1 MAVDPSKYQIY
12 AEKDLN
18 RAQIDWGTVGKTL
31 SDGLLD
37 IANEREAKKQKIADD
52 TVDAMNKLSEVPDV
66 NNQTLS
72 AMIINASEQSKR
84 ELQARMDLVKR
95 GISKPKDYKLFM
107 NAQQNGYKSVSNI
120 VKNYDKYYTS
130 KMEAIEAN
138 TQSELDEAVAQSVE
152 QFGNLTNKV
161 LWTNPV
167 NGQLQLVTMDQ
178 DANGNYT
185 VMPDPNKNPEKFQN
199 PNSINTIMRFNEK
212 RKDVNVEAKKVTDKI
227 GAYIYSYV
235 NDQYGNVVTVEDFS
249 KRKIGGKSFDSWMD
263 SQINYLTATDNDTTQ
278 ILTNSGEFTITFS
291 KDEADQDSSKIFVDN
306 SSGSPKITITEN
318 QEKRARELA
327 REAIDA
333 QIDKK
338 ITQTQPP
345 STAQQRRDDDV
356 DDAGYIRELNT
367 IMTGNKTDAEAA
379 LKRRIDT
386 KNQDKNTPLDE
397 KIVSFDITED
407 QIILRRAKGDPFIID
422 RKQDTGIPD
431 DPNTPEDESV
441 NILTTLD
448 EIVSINDVLAPTPLS
463 KGKIQDLIKRENIK
477 LGPRRKE
484 GIRSRTAKPEI
495 GVFTS
500 KSLAPDGK
508 SLSSY
513 LLDKLDEKLKVTT
526 GNPKIK
532 AEIQKAIQTY
542 MPLELSKELDGNI
555 DLYGPTTVS
564 KVDGQ
569 NKLIITIGKE
579 SVEVNTDTGTPTA
592 VIIDK
597 VTEAI
602 NKAREKVNENR
613 MNPNKKEDDQN
624 EPVDYSKK

>member
-484 GIRSRTAKPEI
+484 GIISRTAKPEI

>member
-327 REAIDA
+327 REAIYA

-484 GIRSRTAKPEI
+484 GISSRTAKPEI